1 MRLCL
6 ILLLCCVGGIAA
18 GASANAIQQE
28 SPLAAGTDLDDP
40 GAGRLLIYGVA
51 GPAAAM
57 QLSADAD
64 IRVTGLVAKV
74 QLRQRF
80 RNDSDQWVRGEYLFP
95 LPEDAAVNQLKLT
108 IGERVILG
116 EIREKQEARKVY
128 EAAAASGRKASL
140 VEQRRPNLFSNRI
153 ANIGPGETVIVELTY
168 LQRVRYRDGSFSLRF
183 PMTLTPRYT
192 PESMGAAAAEVWNVQ
207 LPTPSPRSAAQQ
219 SIKLT
224 ANINMGMPLSA
235 VSSPYHPITMTR
247 QGSVYDI
254 ALAEGSAAMDRDLL
268 LTWRAPPGS
277 EPRAAVFHERLGAE
291 EYALLMVLPPS
302 APAAE
307 RAMPRELIFIIDTS
321 GSMGGTSIQ
330 QARASLAF
338 GLDQLQP
345 EDHFN
350 IIEFNNSARAL
361 YRKAVPANPHYV
373 ARARE
378 FVRHLDAGGG
388 TEMRTAL
395 EMALPQP
402 APESNA
408 LRQVVFITDGAVGNE
423 VELFRLIQQRLGASR
438 LFTVGIGSAPNSW
451 FMRKAAKVGRGDF
464 VYVGDIL
471 EVQQHMQTLFTRLSQ
486 PLMKDVQV
494 DWPVTVDA
502 YPRQVPDLY
511 PGEPL
516 WIAARSDS
524 AFGGSNVEVHGQT
537 AGKAWKRAL
546 SFAPPVSGMEQAWTG
561 IGTLWAR
568 AAIESLQDEKI
579 LGRDESE
586 VRAAILPIAL
596 KHQLVSPYTS
606 FVAVEQQPSRPAEA
620 ALKKSAVPNLPP
632 HGQAPQPYA
641 WPRTATAAPL
651 QLLVGTLFLVLA
663 CVFWRFSAWSWR

>member
-6 ILLLCCVGGIAA
+6 ILLLLCATGFTTA
-18 GASANAIQQE
+18 ASANTPPQE
-28 SPLAAGTDLDDP
+28 LPLAAGTHLDDP
-40 GAGRLLIYGVA
+40 GAGRLLIYGFGGVA
-51 GPAAAM
+51 PALQLAAE
-57 QLSADAD
+57 AD

-74 QLRQRF
+74 RLQQRF
-80 RNDSDQWVRGEYLFP
+80 RNDSEEWVRGEYLFP
-95 LPEDAAVNQLKLT
+95 LPDDAAVNQLKLT

-116 EIREKQEARKVY
+116 EIREKQEARKVF
-128 EAAAASGRKASL
+128 EEAAASGRKASL

-168 LQRVRYRDGSFSLRF
+168 LQRVQYRDGQFSLRF

-207 LPTPSPRSAAQQ
+207 HPVQALGAVPQQ
-219 SIKLT
+219 TITLT
-224 ANINMGMPLSA
+224 GSINMGMPLAA
-235 VSSPYHPITMTR
+235 VSSPYHPVTMTR

-254 ALAEGSAAMDRDLL
+254 ALAEGSAPMDRDLL

-302 APAAE
+302 APATDV
-307 RAMPRELIFIIDTS
+307 AMPRELIFVIDTS

-338 GLDQLQP
+338 GLDQLKP
-345 EDHFN
+345 EDRFN

-361 YRKAVPANPHYV
+361 YRTAVPATSQYV
-373 ARARE
+373 SKARE

-395 EMALPQP
+395 ELALPLP
-402 APESNA
+402 LPDSEA

-423 VELFRLIQQRLGASR
+423 VELFRQIQQRLGSSR

-464 VYVGDIL
+464 VFVGDIL

-486 PLMKDVQV
+486 PLLRDVKV
-494 DWPVTVDA
+494 DWPVTVET
-502 YPRQVPDLY
+502 YPAQVPDLY

-524 AFGGSNVEVHGQT
+524 AFGGSNIKVHGQT
-537 AGKAWKRAL
+537 AGKPWERTL
-546 SFAPPVSGMEQAWTG
+546 SFAPPVSGMEQAWSG

-579 LGRDESE
+579 LGRDEAE
-586 VRAAILPIAL
+586 IRAATLPIAL
-596 KHQLVSPYTS
+596 KHQLVSAYTS
-606 FVAVEQQPSRPAEA
+606 FVAVEQQPSRPAQA
-620 ALKKSAVPNLPP
+620 ALKKGAIPNLPP
-632 HGQAPQPYA
+632 RGQAHA

-651 QLLVGTLFLVLA
+651 QLLIGTLALVLA
-663 CVFWRFSAWSWR
+663 CVFWRFPAWSWR